1 MKDDVDDE
9 TSEKRKDT
17 DGQAPPTPE
26 TCNASTKLQPHVSN
40 AATLCIQYAALF
52 TCACTQWYTKRQFL
66 QYHMQ
71 NARGDTAKQ
80 TAKEAGL
87 KHWKE
92 AKPAPQHVESAVL
105 VAPRLTSLSA
115 GVAL

>member
-40 AATLCIQYAALF
+40 AATLCI
-52 TCACTQWYTKRQFL
+52 
-66 QYHMQ
+66 
-71 NARGDTAKQ
+71 
-80 TAKEAGL
+80 
-87 KHWKE
+87 
-92 AKPAPQHVESAVL
+92 
-105 VAPRLTSLSA
+105 
-115 GVAL
+115 